1 MYPQPNLE
9 SYQRQA
15 NDLLAKI
22 GQLQQYQQQFPAQQI
37 PVVPPHI
44 DYVKGLDGAKAFL
57 SKMPANGSTILMDH
71 DEAMFYVVS
80 KDANGDAAPIAFAHF
95 TLETE
100 KPPEKP
106 EYVTKKDFDLFR
118 DELKT
123 MLQKGN
129 EE

>member
-22 GQLQQYQQQFPAQQI
+22 GQLQQYQQQFPVQQI
-37 PVVPPHI
+37 PVAPPHI
-44 DYVKGLDGAKAFL
+44 DYVKGLDGAKEFL
-57 SKMPANGSTILMDH
+57 NKMPANGNMILMDH
-71 DEAMFYVVS
+71 DEAVFYVVS

-106 EYVTKKDFDLFR
+106 EYVTKKDFEKFR
-118 DELKT
+118 DELKD

-129 EE
+129 KE